1 MTALQTEFANRAASH
16 GHQDMLPH
24 MHQLHQLAQMCRTA
38 VEFGVRTGQSTI
50 AIASGL
56 ESGGGGTLRSY
67 DINEPSVEVPKSD
80 TVSWTFERADTA
92 KLELIKPC
100 DLLFIDTL
108 HNSDQVEAELRHAVM
123 VRRYIALHDV
133 YMFAQRGEQGGG
145 IIKPILE
152 FLADNP
158 EWQVMRY
165 YHSEWGLLVLNRVA

>member
-1 MTALQTEFANRAASH
+1 MTALQKEFESRAASH

-24 MHQLHQLAQMCRTA
+24 MHQLHKLAQMCRSV

-50 AIASGL
+50 ALAAGL
-56 ESGGGGTLRSY
+56 ESGCGGTLRSF
-67 DINEPSVEVPKSD
+67 DIAEASVDIPKSE
-80 TVSWTFERADTA
+80 TVQWTFQRADTS
-92 KLELIKPC
+92 KLEPIDPC

-108 HNSDQVEAELRHAVM
+108 HNSDQVEAELKHAPM

-133 YMFAQRGEQGGG
+133 YMFAQRGEHGGG

-158 EWQVMRY
+158 EWQVMKY
-165 YHSEWGLLVLNRVA
+165 HHSEWGLLVLNRTS